1 MDSKGALKIQKPNGQ
16 KQKKRKKNKVKFSAH
31 SKRTLNSRN
40 WRKSQF
46 HRKLFHKNQ
55 KPGFKRGKVLQRKKG
70 AKRRHTYFIRK
81 GLNAYGVNNT
91 VPICYKLWW
100 KEKRK
105 RLFIKLHVQVTEEK
119 RYSATRKWEEKK
131 EKKRRKKFV
140 GAIRR
145 RICLRRK
152 MKGCKI
158 YNPRWKSRV
167 RQAEEKHK
175 SRDKVRIMMQ
185 LLTITIWYNLILF

>member
-1 MDSKGALKIQKPNGQ
+1 MSVTVASKGALKIQKPNGQ
-16 KQKKRKKNKVKFSAH
+16 KQKKRKKNKAKFSVH

-55 KPGFKRGKVLQRKKG
+55 KPGFQRGKVLQRKKG
-70 AKRRHTYFIRK
+70 AKRRHTYFTRK

-105 RLFIKLHVQVTEEK
+105 RLFIKV
-119 RYSATRKWEEKK
+119 A
-131 EKKRRKKFV
+131 
-140 GAIRR
+140 
-145 RICLRRK
+145 
-152 MKGCKI
+152 
-158 YNPRWKSRV
+158 
-167 RQAEEKHK
+167 
-175 SRDKVRIMMQ
+175 
-185 LLTITIWYNLILF
+185 